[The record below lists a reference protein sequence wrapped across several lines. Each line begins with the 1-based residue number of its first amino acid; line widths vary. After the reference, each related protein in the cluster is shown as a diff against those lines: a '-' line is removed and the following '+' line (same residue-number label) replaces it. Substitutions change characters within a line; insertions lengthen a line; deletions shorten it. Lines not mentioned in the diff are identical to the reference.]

1 VATEENVVAALS
13 AKNGDILWRQV
24 LETNPR
30 GGIRLLHVYND
41 QRAASSLAQKQ
52 LSVITVSGHNPA
64 LVRGWNADTGILE
77 WEWSLLPNAP
87 EKAESSIWFSNNENL
102 VHVIPY
108 WESHVEVTE
117 YNADTGTPAR
127 ATTARIT
134 APWIRKQNCVL
145 AAPFLACTF
154 ENQLLAVNLIGKDLP
169 IVTKVFEEGVT
180 LGKLE
185 AVSGKDGIVKI
196 NNQLISLH
204 DKDRGIALKNGAT
217 AYVERQALGKDAV
230 LQATVS
236 DGQKITVSASSLA
249 TGQSID
255 DFSFVAHYPDSLAP
269 RPQIVGTKCKN
280 RNDGQGLACRI
291 LLASEDGAIILI
303 QQSKIKW
310 IREEALTR
318 IASVD
323 FLDLTLSDSEGRIE
337 EELNN
342 KDGEKVDLILRLF
355 NINILVAFNFTFPK
369 RKPRSTVS
377 FVRKVLFG

>member
-1 VATEENVVAALS
+1 VIVATEENVVAALS

-30 GGIRLLHVYND
+30 GEIRLLHVYND
-41 QRAASSLAQKQ
+41 QQTSSSLAQRQ
-52 LSVITVSGHNPA
+52 LSVITVSGYNPA

-87 EKAESSIWFSNNENL
+87 ERAESSFWFNNNQNL

-117 YNADTGTPAR
+117 YNANTGTPAR

-154 ENQLLAVNLIGKDLP
+154 ENQLLAVNLIGKDSP
-169 IVTKVFEEGVT
+169 IVTKVFEEGAM

-185 AVSGKDGIVKI
+185 AVNGEEGIVKL
-196 NNQLISLH
+196 NNQLINLK
-204 DKDRGIALKNGAT
+204 DKDRTMTLKNGAT
-217 AYVERQALGKDAV
+217 AYVEKQALGKETV

-269 RPQIVGTKCKN
+269 RPQIVGTKCKS

-310 IREEALTR
+310 IREEALTK
-318 IASVD
+318 IVAVD

-342 KDGEKVDLILRLF
+342 KDGEDVFTIFLPF
-355 NINILVAFNFTFPK
+355 SNVLVASNFAIPK
-369 RKPRSTVS
+369 RKP
-377 FVRKVLFG
+377 